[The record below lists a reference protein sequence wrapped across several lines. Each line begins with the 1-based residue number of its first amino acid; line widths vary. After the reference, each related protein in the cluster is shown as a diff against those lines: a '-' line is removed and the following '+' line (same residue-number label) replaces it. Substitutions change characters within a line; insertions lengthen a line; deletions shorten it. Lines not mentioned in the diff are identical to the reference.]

1 MTGGDADLDQRQR
14 RTRAALHAALER
26 IVERMPYGQIS
37 ISHLAEDAGIGR
49 PTFYRHYPTVDA
61 LLIDRVAADYTAQ
74 RELARR
80 LAEGGGD
87 AGAALVEVTRFALER
102 IGGRPKL
109 YRALFDGSAGTN
121 AVTLFREQLTD
132 LLTHLPFPPGDP
144 RNDNLDL
151 AISMMSGAVSG
162 FVLGWMDAGLRPGT
176 LAAAELLVQMLNL
189 GFKAKH

>member
-26 IVERMPYGQIS
+26 MVERLPYAQIS
-37 ISHLAEDAGIGR
+37 ISDLAEEAAIGR

-61 LLIDRVAADYTAQ
+61 LLIDRVATDYREQ

-80 LAEGGGD
+80 LANGGD
-87 AGAALVEVTRFALER
+87 TGEALVEVTRFALER
-102 IGGRPKL
+102 IGGRPRL

-132 LLTHLPFPPGDP
+132 LLTHLPFPPDDP
-144 RNDNLDL
+144 RNDNVDL
-151 AISMMSGAVSG
+151 AIGLMSGAVSG
-162 FVLGWMDAGLRPGT
+162 FLLAWMDAQFRPDPP
-176 LAAAELLVQMLNL
+176 AAAELLVRMLNL
-189 GFKAKH
+189 RSRRPR